1 MRTYSAPTVVEDY
14 HDSAYNACCTIDCST
29 IPANDWT
36 AENADPNHRGI
47 LSQTIMQTHC
57 LYLFIMRRYFWN
69 LFRNCGSQ
77 NTPSICSKIFK
88 KSLQNVFIGGRGPTA
103 KNKRWKTTSLSS
115 RWAVTSTSFS
125 LGFSNKT
132 NQTLYQ
138 KWYTRHFR
146 YPKMVQIVPVSLP
159 FHGHLASLRSS
170 RRPKMVIL

>member
-1 MRTYSAPTVVEDY
+1 MKAQGPCLMRAKNIMPLSCGPSVYATLDVCSILLFSIRTYSALTVVDDY
-14 HDSAYNACCTIDCST
+14 HDSAYNACCTIHCLNL
-29 IPANDWT
+29 PASDWA

-47 LSQTIMQTHC
+47 FSQIIMQAHC

-88 KSLQNVFIGGRGPTA
+88 KISATCLHQRRGPTA

-125 LGFSNKT
+125 LGFSN
-132 NQTLYQ
+132 Q
-138 KWYTRHFR
+138 
-146 YPKMVQIVPVSLP
+146 
-159 FHGHLASLRSS
+159 
-170 RRPKMVIL
+170 